1 MTEKLN
7 SKASKIVKEL
17 RLEKLQLESC
27 KCNQVSFT
35 LEGIFGK
42 FQVNRAAFSS
52 SNSVYLNKVMP
63 SSGYI

>member
-42 FQVNRAAFSS
+42 YFKLIEQHFQVVTLF
-52 SNSVYLNKVMP
+52 
-63 SSGYI
+63 I